1 MRDNMRDTQIY
12 GLNKAKTLWE
22 ANCISDCIMHS
33 FTQFDLHKM
42 SNWSKKIVS
51 NSISR
56 IANVCLTTFD
66 GFILQTGRHDE
77 QNFTA
82 GKRA

>member
-1 MRDNMRDTQIY
+1 MRDNMRDTQIC
-12 GLNKAKTLWE
+12 GLNKANPVE

-51 NSISR
+51 NNISR

-66 GFILQTGRHDE
+66 GFMLQTGTHNE